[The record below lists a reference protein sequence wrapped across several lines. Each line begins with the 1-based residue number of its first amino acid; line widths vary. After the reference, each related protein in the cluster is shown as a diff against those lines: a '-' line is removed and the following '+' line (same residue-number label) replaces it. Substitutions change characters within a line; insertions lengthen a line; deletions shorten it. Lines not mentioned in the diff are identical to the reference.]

1 MDHPQERDE
10 LRARFTAFLQIM
22 VKRAKL
28 DYLAKTKNRP
38 KIVSLE
44 ELPDIVDPKSEIT
57 FSGEQKDF
65 EFEEER
71 LAQAFATLP
80 LMRRTVLKLLFV
92 DELSPQEIAAKLH
105 CSVGHVYNQ
114 RSLALKRL
122 RLLLN
127 GGDDNE

>member
-22 VKRAKL
+22 VRRSRL
-28 DYLAKTKNRP
+28 NYLAKMKNRP
-38 KIVSLE
+38 ETVSLE
-44 ELPDIVDPKSEIT
+44 ELPDIVDPASEIRL
-57 FSGEQKDF
+57 SGDQKDF

-80 LMRRTVLKLLFV
+80 LMRRTILKLLFV

-105 CSVGHVYNQ
+105 CSVRHVYNQ

-122 RLLLN
+122 RLLLK
-127 GGDDNE
+127 GGDIK

>member
-22 VKRAKL
+22 VRRSRL
-28 DYLAKTKNRP
+28 NYLAKMKNRP
-38 KIVSLE
+38 ETVSLE
-44 ELPDIVDPKSEIT
+44 ELPDIMDPASEIRL
-57 FSGEQKDF
+57 SGDQKDF

-80 LMRRTVLKLLFV
+80 LMRKTILKLLFV

-105 CSVGHVYNQ
+105 CSVRHVYNQ

-122 RLLLN
+122 RLLLK
-127 GGDDNE
+127 GGDNK

>member
-22 VKRAKL
+22 VRRSRL
-28 DYLAKTKNRP
+28 NYLAKMKNRP
-38 KIVSLE
+38 ETVSLE
-44 ELPDIVDPKSEIT
+44 ELPDIVDPASEIRL
-57 FSGEQKDF
+57 SGDQKDF

-80 LMRRTVLKLLFV
+80 LMRRTILKLLFV

-105 CSVGHVYNQ
+105 CSVRHVYNQ

-122 RLLLN
+122 RLLLK
-127 GGDDNE
+127 GGDNK

>member
-22 VKRAKL
+22 VRRARL
-28 DYLAKTKNRP
+28 NYLAKMKNSP
-38 KIVSLE
+38 ETVSLE
-44 ELPDIVDPKSEIT
+44 ELPDIVDPATEIRLP
-57 FSGEQKDF
+57 GDQKDF

-80 LMRRTVLKLLFV
+80 LMRRTILKLLFV

-105 CSVGHVYNQ
+105 CSVRHVYNQ

-122 RLLLN
+122 RLLLK
-127 GGDDNE
+127 GGDNK

>member
-22 VKRAKL
+22 VRRSRL
-28 DYLAKTKNRP
+28 NYLAKIKNRP
-38 KIVSLE
+38 ETVSLE
-44 ELPDIVDPKSEIT
+44 ELPDIMDPASEIRL
-57 FSGEQKDF
+57 SGDQKDF
-65 EFEEER
+65 EFEEDR

-80 LMRRTVLKLLFV
+80 LMRKTILKLLFV

-105 CSVGHVYNQ
+105 CSVRHVYNQ

-122 RLLLN
+122 RLLLK
-127 GGDDNE
+127 GGDIK

>member
-22 VKRAKL
+22 VRRSRL
-28 DYLAKTKNRP
+28 NYLAKMKNRP
-38 KIVSLE
+38 ETVSLE
-44 ELPDIVDPKSEIT
+44 ELPDIVDPTSEIRL
-57 FSGEQKDF
+57 SGDQKDF

-80 LMRRTVLKLLFV
+80 LMRRTILKLLFV

-122 RLLLN
+122 RLLLE
-127 GGDDNE
+127 GSDDNE

>member
-22 VKRAKL
+22 VRRSRL
-28 DYLAKTKNRP
+28 NYLAKIKNRP
-38 KIVSLE
+38 ETVSLE
-44 ELPDIVDPKSEIT
+44 ELPDIMDPASEIRL
-57 FSGEQKDF
+57 SGDQKDF

-80 LMRRTVLKLLFV
+80 LMRKTILKLLFV

-105 CSVGHVYNQ
+105 CSVRHVYNQ

-122 RLLLN
+122 RLLLK
-127 GGDDNE
+127 GGDIK

>member
-1 MDHPQERDE
+1 MDHPQESDE

-22 VKRAKL
+22 VKRARL
-28 DYLAKTKNRP
+28 NYLARQKTRP
-38 KIVSLE
+38 ETVSLD
-44 ELPDIVDPKSEIT
+44 ELPEMEDPSSEIKI
-57 FSGEQKDF
+57 SGNSGDF

-80 LMRRTVLKLLFV
+80 LMRRMILKLLFV
-92 DELSPQEIAAKLH
+92 DELTPQEIAGRMH

-122 RLLLN
+122 RKLLE
-127 GGDDNE
+127 GGDKK